1 MSSADVTT
9 TLSTNPPRPSLGSRL
24 ASRFRPLALARLY
37 RSRPVLGWVVWLAIL
52 AAATVAMYSVQSRID
67 QAHVVLLYL
76 LIVLGASASGGRAL
90 GFTLAFVSFLL
101 IDYFF
106 QQPYY
111 DFFNDKPLDLFVLVT
126 FLTTAI
132 VSTQLLA
139 HAQAQAREARTR
151 AIEVTSLS
159 RLASETL
166 NAGRAEDALV
176 KMVDVIQSTLGVTS
190 CAIWPWMPDR
200 GFGECIT
207 RGGIEAKRREPDSL
221 VHRAAERGEP
231 LTLSVDGALGNERTA
246 PGTRE
251 LFLPLGAKSGVVG
264 VLVLSD
270 EKPIVFDP
278 PKQRF
283 LAALTYYAALGV
295 ERARLVREAEHAA
308 ALREADRMKDNL
320 LASVSHDLRTPL
332 TTIKALAQTEALRGD
347 TAAAAIEEQA
357 DRLTRLVA
365 DLLDLS
371 RMKGDAF
378 HAAPDINT
386 AEDLIGA
393 AQRQAQGL
401 LGDGRTIRTVV
412 DLESPALVGRFDFT
426 HALRI
431 VGNLLENALR
441 YTPPGGSVELG
452 VRRDGD
458 ALVFTVADRGPG
470 IPGAESDR
478 IFQPFYRHADTAPDV
493 GRAGLGLSI
502 ARRLAEIQQGSLTY
516 EPRPGGGSV
525 FVLKL
530 PAVDIEEAE
539 EQAAAS

>member
-1 MSSADVTT
+1 VAGALPTSRGA
-9 TLSTNPPRPSLGSRL
+9 PSLGRRL
-24 ASRFRPLALARLY
+24 LDRLPLADARLLHPG
-37 RSRPVLGWVVWLAIL
+37 RPTLAWTVWLLVL
-52 AAATVAMYSVQSRID
+52 AVATIAMYSVRDHID

-90 GFTLAFVSFLL
+90 GFTLAVVAFIL
-101 IDYFF
+101 IDFFF
-106 QQPYY
+106 QPP
-111 DFFNDKPLDLFVLVT
+111 FNEFAIGKPLDWLVLIT

-132 VSTQLLA
+132 VATQLLA
-139 HAQAQAREARTR
+139 RAQAEAAEARART
-151 AIEVTSLS
+151 IEVTSLS

-166 NAGRAEDALV
+166 NAGRAEEALV
-176 KMVDVIQSTLGVTS
+176 RIVDVIQGTLGVSGCTILPWTS
-190 CAIWPWMPDR
+190 ER
-200 GFGECIT
+200 GFGERIT
-207 RGGIEAKRREPDSL
+207 RDGIDVRRHDPDPL
-221 VHRAAERGEP
+221 AVRAAERGEP
-231 LTLSVDGALGNERTA
+231 LTLSVDGVLGDGKAA

-251 LFLPLGAKSGVVG
+251 LFLPLGVQTRVVG

-270 EKPIVFDP
+270 ERPIVFDP

-283 LAALTYYAALGV
+283 LAALTYYAALGI

-308 ALREADRMKDNL
+308 ALREADKMKDNL

-332 TTIKALAQTEALRGD
+332 TTIKALAQTAALRGD

-378 HAAPDINT
+378 RAAPDINT

-401 LGDGRTIRTVV
+401 LADGRSIKTVV
-412 DLESPALVGRFDFT
+412 DLESPALVGRFDFA

-431 VGNLLENALR
+431 LGNLLENALR

-452 VRRDGD
+452 VRRDAD
-458 ALVFTVADRGPG
+458 DLVFTVADRGPG
-470 IPGAESDR
+470 IPAAEVER

-502 ARRLAEIQQGSLTY
+502 ARRLAEIQQGSLHY

-525 FVLKL
+525 FVLTL
-530 PAVDIEEAE
+530 PAVDLEET
-539 EQAAAS
+539 

>member
-1 MSSADVTT
+1 MATT
-9 TLSTNPPRPSLGSRL
+9 VPGGAPGTSTSLGKLR
-24 ASRFRPLALARLY
+24 ARLDALDIPLTQT
-37 RSRPVLGWVVWLAIL
+37 RPRIAWVFWLGIL
-52 AAATVAMYSVQSRID
+52 GVATVAMYSVQARID

-90 GFTLAFVSFLL
+90 GLTLAVVAFIL
-101 IDYFF
+101 IDYLF
-106 QQPYY
+106 QPPYNE
-111 DFFNDKPLDLFVLVT
+111 FAIGKPLDWLVLLA
-126 FLTTAI
+126 FLTTAT
-132 VSTQLLA
+132 VATQLLA
-139 HAQAQAREARTR
+139 RARAEAIEARAR

-176 KMVDVIQSTLGVTS
+176 RIVDVIQSTLGVS
-190 CAIWPWMPDR
+190 GCVIWPWSLDR
-200 GFGECIT
+200 GVGECIT
-207 RGGIEAKRREPDSL
+207 KDGIEAKRRAPNPL
-221 VHRAAERGEP
+221 VQRVAERGEP
-231 LTLSVDGALGNERTA
+231 LTLSVDDGLGAERAA
-246 PGTRE
+246 PGARE
-251 LFLPLGAKSGVVG
+251 LFLPLGVQSRVVG
-264 VLVLSD
+264 VLALSD
-270 EKPIVFDP
+270 EQPIVFDP

-283 LAALTYYAALGV
+283 LAALTYYAALGI

-308 ALREADRMKDNL
+308 ALREADRLKDNL

-332 TTIKALAQTEALRGD
+332 TTIKALAQTAALRGD

-378 HAAPDINT
+378 RVTPDINT

-401 LGDGRTIRTVV
+401 LADGKTIRTVV
-412 DLESPALVGRFDFT
+412 DLESPALVGQFDFT
-426 HALRI
+426 HSLRI
-431 VGNLLENALR
+431 LANLLENALR
-441 YTPPGGSVELG
+441 YTPAGGSVELG
-452 VRRDGD
+452 VRRAGD
-458 ALVFTVADRGPG
+458 TLIFTVADKGPG
-470 IPGAESDR
+470 IPAAEAER

-530 PAVDIEEAE
+530 PALDMAGDW
-539 EQAAAS
+539 